1 VLRII
6 STSSGEGGGNEKP
19 NDELEMVR
27 EEIKEA
33 RTILAKYE
41 DDLWGDGEKG
51 VTAAMVDTRVN
62 TLNLLLAKEA
72 RLEPSSAPSCATSVV
87 RKHFLKGGG
96 KKGSFEWR
104 VSVVWSMLF

>member
-1 VLRII
+1 VLQV
-6 STSSGEGGGNEKP
+6 STSIGEGADSENP
-19 NDELEMVR
+19 DDELKIVR

-33 RTILAKYE
+33 KATLAKYE

-51 VTAAMVDTRVN
+51 VTLEDTREAKR

-72 RLEPSSAPSCATSVV
+72 RLEASSAPSCATGVV